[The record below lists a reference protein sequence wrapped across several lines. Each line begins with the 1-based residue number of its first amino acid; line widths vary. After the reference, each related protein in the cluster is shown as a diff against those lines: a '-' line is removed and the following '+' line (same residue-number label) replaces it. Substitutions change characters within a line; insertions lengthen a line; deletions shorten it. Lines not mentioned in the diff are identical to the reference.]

1 MSQTY
6 AVVQLYCPDCRGRF
20 EVEGSD
26 IAEGEVLE
34 CSLCGAEILVKQE
47 NPIRI
52 KLYEEE
58 DDF

>member
-1 MSQTY
+1 MSEIY
-6 AVVQLYCPDCRGRF
+6 AVQLYCPDCRGRF
-20 EVEGSD
+20 EVESVD
-26 IAEGEVLE
+26 IEEGEVLE

-52 KLYEEE
+52 KLYQEA